1 LFLTNCVPPPPAQ
14 HADARRKGTGR
25 RRVADPLH
33 LLLEDV
39 EGVRANDNTIII
51 ITVIL
56 DFGSTSVPNETPE
69 VR

>member
-1 LFLTNCVPPPPAQ
+1 M
-14 HADARRKGTGR
+14 
-25 RRVADPLH
+25 H

-39 EGVRANDNTIII
+39 VGVRTNDNTIIITIIII

-56 DFGSTSVPNETPE
+56 DFGSTSVPNEIPE